1 MVAKR
6 IIPCLDVNCGRTVK
20 GVNFDNM
27 IDIGSPIDL
36 ARAYSQ
42 QGADELLF
50 LDINATKDNSNIFY
64 KIIEEIA
71 CNINI
76 PFTVGGGVR
85 SVDDVARLLDSGA
98 DKVAINS
105 AAIYNPN
112 LVNKVS
118 SRFGN
123 QILVIAIDTKKLDDR
138 QVVFSAGASK
148 SCEKELLEWSIE
160 VQDRGAGEILYTS
173 IDCDGMV
180 NGYDLE
186 NLKILNDR
194 LRIPL
199 IASGGAGSMDH
210 FLELFRL
217 DCSSAALA
225 ASVFHK
231 EVIKIKEL
239 KSYLF
244 KNSIDIRL
252 C

>member
-1 MVAKR
+1 M
-6 IIPCLDVNCGRTVK
+6 
-20 GVNFDNM
+20 
-27 IDIGSPIDL
+27 
-36 ARAYSQ
+36 
-42 QGADELLF
+42 
-50 LDINATKDNSNIFY
+50 
-64 KIIEEIA
+64 
-71 CNINI
+71 
-76 PFTVGGGVR
+76 
-85 SVDDVARLLDSGA
+85 
-98 DKVAINS
+98 
-105 AAIYNPN
+105 
-112 LVNKVS
+112 
-118 SRFGN
+118 
-123 QILVIAIDTKKLDDR
+123 
-138 QVVFSAGASK
+138 
-148 SCEKELLEWSIE
+148 
-160 VQDRGAGEILYTS
+160 YTS